1 MHILHT
7 ECVDKLWHKICCR
20 RGGGGGWGGGG
31 VVRAIELTRNV
42 VGESEE
48 RGNWAR
54 SVFPATTRRQ
64 YLALARS
71 KNTHSLQL
79 LWRGFPLFSWRNN
92 RKIDFNICLKL
103 KKWNTG
109 RHRVRIQTEKQIQ
122 PQELTTSER
131 MNKWLIDWLRK
142 WIYLFP
148 HRWIRQ
154 DSWSIWMVTDDSKFS
169 VHGRGGNFVLCVYC
183 PHRV

>member
-1 MHILHT
+1 MLSA
-7 ECVDKLWHKICCR
+7 
-20 RGGGGGWGGGG
+20 GGWG
-31 VVRAIELTRNV
+31 VVRAIELTWNV
-42 VGESEE
+42 VRESEE

-54 SVFPATTRRQ
+54 SVFPAPTRRQ

-92 RKIDFNICLKL
+92 RKLDFHICLKL

-109 RHRVRIQTEKQIQ
+109 RHRVRIQTEKQFQ

-131 MNKWLIDWLRK
+131 MNKWLIDWLIDCVNEL
-142 WIYLFP
+142 IYFLTGEYDKIRDPFEWLLTTRNLVCMAVEGILF
-148 HRWIRQ
+148 
-154 DSWSIWMVTDDSKFS
+154 
-169 VHGRGGNFVLCVYC
+169 FVFTVLIEFRFFIK
-183 PHRV
+183 PR

>member
-1 MHILHT
+1 MGFSTCTFSILSLSRNYDIKY
-7 ECVDKLWHKICCR
+7 VV
-20 RGGGGGWGGGG
+20 GGGLGGSPSHRMDLKCGARVW
-31 VVRAIELTRNV
+31 
-42 VGESEE
+42 EE
-48 RGNWAR
+48 RELGTLSISSDYTQAIFSAR
-54 SVFPATTRRQ
+54 P
-64 YLALARS
+64 L

-92 RKIDFNICLKL
+92 RKLDFHICLKL

-109 RHRVRIQTEKQIQ
+109 RHRVRIQTEKQFQ

-142 WIYLFP
+142 WIDLFP

-169 VHGRGGNFVLCVYC
+169 VHGRGRNFVLCIYC

>member
-1 MHILHT
+1 MCHIIPENTSVRNTFVFNVHILHT

-20 RGGGGGWGGGG
+20 R
-31 VVRAIELTRNV
+31 
-42 VGESEE
+42 
-48 RGNWAR
+48 
-54 SVFPATTRRQ
+54 
-64 YLALARS
+64 
-71 KNTHSLQL
+71 
-79 LWRGFPLFSWRNN
+79 NN
-92 RKIDFNICLKL
+92 RKLDFNICLKL